1 MEAAANNLKP
11 NTYFRGPKEGLAK
24 KVNRTL

>member
-1 MEAAANNLKP
+1 MEAANKNLKP

-24 KVNRTL
+24 KVNRLT